1 MVRVACLI
9 QARESRMEHEAA
21 FLALIDDDIRR
32 NPSRLVP
39 ITEELMSRLQELV
52 QGVEVDLN
60 APLPDDIGL

>member
-1 MVRVACLI
+1 
-9 QARESRMEHEAA
+9 MEHEAA

-39 ITEELMSRLQELV
+39 ITEELMARLQELV